1 MGAEIALREIAPSAD
16 DFANLH
22 GAAALN
28 PQSRAHCIRIAP
40 RADELEADKVIAS
53 AAVVFQK
60 QRRIIIISD
69 HNIDMPVVEEIRE
82 GGTTSEM
89 SNGKR
94 IAGRCRCR
102 CDIGESTFAYVV
114 DQQINLFVMGTRIG
128 LLNVG
133 VDVA

>member
-53 AAVVFQK
+53 AAAVFQK
-60 QRRIIIISD
+60 QRRVIIISD
-69 HNIDMPVVEEIRE
+69 VNTDMPAVEKVRE
-82 GGTTSEM
+82 GGTAAQLSE
-89 SNGKR
+89 GTR
-94 IAGRCRCR
+94 VRVHVRCRSHVTQS
-102 CDIGESTFAYVV
+102 ELTVPV
-114 DQQINLFVMGTRIG
+114 
-128 LLNVG
+128 
-133 VDVA
+133 